1 MNSNQNNKNIKKK
14 KNKCF
19 KCLKK
24 TGLNFFI
31 CKYCNHKFCSNCI
44 NLEIHICKF
53 LDNKKNDELNNLKK
67 KLENEKYVSNKFNKI

>member
-1 MNSNQNNKNIKKK
+1 MNSNPNNKKK

-19 KCLKK
+19 KCFKK
-24 TGLNFFI
+24 TGLNVFI